1 MKAIDM
7 HHDFVAPEVIYY
19 LSRRDL
25 SGALV
30 EAAKR
35 SIASAKRAG

>member
-1 MKAIDM
+1 MKAIDI
-7 HHDFVAPEVIYY
+7 HHYFVASKVIYY

-35 SIASAKRAG
+35 SLASAKRAR